1 MRKKRIIF
9 VDDSKSI
16 LVTMETILE
25 DLVNQELVEASYYE
39 NPLKLLEDIKEEKVD
54 YDLLFVDINMPQMD
68 GLTLAWN
75 IKQIKSFRQKPIITV
90 TTENTIEMKQRAK
103 EIGIAGWVAKPIV
116 ENKVLNIIKR
126 TLRVLG

>member
-9 VDDSKSI
+9 VDDSKSV
-16 LVTMETILE
+16 LATMETILE
-25 DLVNQELVEASYYE
+25 DLVKQDLIEVQCYL
-39 NPLKLLEDIKEEKVD
+39 NPLELLESLQNGKTD

-68 GLTLAWN
+68 GLTLSKN
-75 IKQIKSFRQKPIITV
+75 IKQLKAFKQKPIVTV

-116 ENKVLNIIKR
+116 ENKVINIIKR
-126 TLRVLG
+126 LLRVLG